1 MCSVFCLSAGGTDP
15 LIYVLLFHWLTS
27 IVLWFSR
34 RSCNKIVRLNDMRY
48 GGTFGTLI
56 TAIIIFI
63 LSIFTPRQTRS
74 SYPRVTGGQ
83 IFWQQDTFLQL
94 LMPATISL
102 LSTLYFLKELLYTHW
117 TLDCQV
123 ISFTY
128 LDFFRVVGKPKGSQI
143 KNQSLLPNLK
153 V

>member
-15 LIYVLLFHWLTS
+15 LKFKVIYFLLFHWLTS

-74 SYPRVTGGQ
+74 SHPRVTGGQ

-117 TLDCQV
+117 TLDC
-123 ISFTY
+123 
-128 LDFFRVVGKPKGSQI
+128 
-143 KNQSLLPNLK
+143 
-153 V
+153 